1 MGKHKKIR
9 VGITSGD
16 INGIGLE
23 VAIKA
28 LQDARIY
35 EHCTPIIYA
44 SEQVVRA
51 HMETLSLEGFHFKT
65 IDEVERFD
73 ANKVNVLNVWKD
85 EVALQIGQQTPDG
98 GRYAFYS
105 LKAAVEDLAS
115 TKLDVLVTAPINKK
129 NIQSKEFDFPGHTEY
144 LASYANEDNPLM
156 ILCHENLRVA
166 LVTGHVAL
174 TEVSKKI
181 DQALIRRKLDALNKS
196 LVQDF
201 GIHRPKIAVLG
212 LNPHNG
218 DQGLMGDEEDRVI
231 NPAIQ
236 AAKEDGMLVFGP
248 FPADGFF
255 GSPARGKFDGVLAM
269 YHDQG
274 LAPFKAL
281 AFDEGVNFTAGLP
294 IVRTSPDHGV
304 AYDIAGK
311 NMASEQSMRQAISVA
326 CDILSE
332 RRHFKEISSNPLISS
347 DNKNLN

>member
-9 VGITSGD
+9 VGITCGD

-44 SEQVVRA
+44 SEQAVKG
-51 HMETLSLEGFHFKT
+51 HMETLSLEGFHFKS
-65 IDEVERFD
+65 ISEIERFD
-73 ANKVNVLNVWKD
+73 ANKVNVLNVWK
-85 EVALQIGQQTPDG
+85 EEISLQIGQETAEG
-98 GRYAFYS
+98 GRYAFQS

-156 ILCHENLRVA
+156 ILCHDHLRVA
-166 LVTGHVAL
+166 LVTGHIAVS
-174 TEVSKKI
+174 EVSKKL
-181 DQALIRRKLDALNKS
+181 DQGLIRRKLEALNKS
-196 LVQDF
+196 LIQDF
-201 GIHRPKIAVLG
+201 GVHRPKIAVLG

-218 DQGLMGDEEDRVI
+218 DQGLMGDEEERKI
-231 NPAIQ
+231 TPAIN
-236 AAKEDGMLVFGP
+236 AAKEDGILAFGP

-255 GSPARGKFDGVLAM
+255 GSPIRGQFDAVLAM

-311 NMASEQSMRQAISVA
+311 NCASERSMRQAIIVA
-326 CDILSE
+326 CDILNE
-332 RRHFKEISSNPLISS
+332 RRHYKEISSNPLISS
-347 DNKNLN
+347 DNKN